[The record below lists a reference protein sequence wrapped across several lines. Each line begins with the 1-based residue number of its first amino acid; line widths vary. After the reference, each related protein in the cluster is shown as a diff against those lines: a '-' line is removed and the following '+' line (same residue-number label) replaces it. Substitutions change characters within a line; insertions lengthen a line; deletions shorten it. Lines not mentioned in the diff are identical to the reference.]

1 MAVKSIAVHFQ
12 WQTSEAYFMWGDITL
27 FFLSAFGM
35 HIDIPFALRQSKR
48 ERLCHS
54 SQHHY
59 LLWHLKKG
67 NMVQGFCLLIRFP
80 FRHKEHYEPRRICEE
95 EGEKIDF

>member
-48 ERLCHS
+48 EIVPLKS
-54 SQHHY
+54 SP
-59 LLWHLKKG
+59 LSI
-67 NMVQGFCLLIRFP
+67 MAS
-80 FRHKEHYEPRRICEE
+80 EE
-95 EGEKIDF
+95 R